1 MSELKCMRCERSD
14 GVEIES
20 GRTAYHWDGKGED
33 PNRSIPLCREC
44 AKEHHDYWDERWS
57 EYYGGL
63 L

>member
-20 GRTAYHWDGKGED
+20 GRTAYHWDGKGRGPE
-33 PNRSIPLCREC
+33 PLDSALPRVREG
-44 AKEHHDYWDERWS
+44 HHDYWDERWS